1 LSSSAS
7 AGPIGCTSGLEALEL
22 GAFDFGVL
30 EGFLGLSG
38 LFAMQRIWDESGARK
53 RAKARQS
60 TTGETPMN
68 SLLRTL
74 TLLAAFGAGALSCQQ
89 VSAQSKDAEPA
100 TRAANEAF
108 VKSLPF
114 SDRADFDDVKR
125 GFIATLPDGV
135 IAGPAGKPAWDT
147 KPYAFLQSDTVPA
160 TVNPSL
166 WRQAQLNAVNGLFEV
181 TERVYQVRGLDL
193 ANLTII
199 EGDTGLILIDPL
211 LSNETARAAL
221 DLYLGNRPAKPV
233 VAVIYSH
240 SHIDHFGG
248 AKGVIS
254 AEDAASGKVKVIAP
268 DGFME
273 HAVAENVI
281 AGNAMSRR
289 AQYMYGLT
297 LPVGERAQIDEGLGK
312 GLSRGT
318 ISLIAPNDLI
328 KQSYETRTIDG
339 VEIEFHL
346 VPGSEAPSEML
357 MYFPQFKL
365 LDMAEDA
372 THNMHNLYTLRGAE
386 IRDGRLWSH
395 YLDEAIL
402 RYGERTDAVIAQ
414 HHWPMWGNARIVA
427 FLKKQRDLYKFI
439 HDQTVRLLNHG
450 LTPTEIA
457 EQLKLPAS
465 LAGEWSA
472 RGYYG
477 TLSHNAKAV
486 YQFYLGW
493 YDANPADLNPLP
505 RAEAARK
512 QVEYMGG
519 SEAVLKRAREDFASG
534 QYRWVASI
542 TSQLVFADPADK
554 AARDLGADALEQL
567 GYQSEAA
574 TWRNA
579 YLAGAAELRNG
590 APAPQISTA
599 NADLLKGVSID
610 LAFDFLGVRLNA
622 AKAEG
627 KHIVIN
633 WTFTD
638 SNETFVMNLENSALT
653 HRAGPLADNA
663 DAGVKL
669 TRAALDAITLK
680 QRTFL
685 GSLVTGDVSISGNPL
700 KLRELFGLL
709 DDFTPDFDIIEPKKA
724 SVE

>member
-1 LSSSAS
+1 MS
-7 AGPIGCTSGLEALEL
+7 
-22 GAFDFGVL
+22 
-30 EGFLGLSG
+30 
-38 LFAMQRIWDESGARK
+38 
-53 RAKARQS
+53 
-60 TTGETPMN
+60 
-68 SLLRTL
+68 SLLKTL
-74 TLLAAFGAGALSCQQ
+74 ILSAALATGLLHCQQ

-114 SDRADFDDVKR
+114 SDRADFDDAKR

-135 IAGPAGKPAWDT
+135 VAGIGGKPAWDT
-147 KPYAFLQSDTVPA
+147 KPYAFLGKNEVPA

-181 TERVYQVRGLDL
+181 TDRVYQVRGLDI

-211 LSNETARAAL
+211 LSNETAKAAL
-221 DLYLGNRPAKPV
+221 DLYLKNRPAKPV
-233 VAVIYSH
+233 AAVIYSH

-248 AKGVIS
+248 AKGVMS
-254 AEDAASGKVKVIAP
+254 EQDAASGKVKVLAP
-268 DGFME
+268 DRFME

-281 AGNAMSRR
+281 AGNAMARR
-289 AQYMYGLT
+289 AQYMYGSP
-297 LPVGERAQIDEGLGK
+297 LPVDERAQIDTGLGK
-312 GLSRGT
+312 ALSKGT
-318 ISLIAPNDLI
+318 LSLIPPNDLI
-328 KQSYETRTIDG
+328 KQAYETRTIDG

-346 VPGSEAPSEML
+346 VPGSEAPAEML

-386 IRDGRLWSH
+386 IRDGRLWAR
-395 YLDEAIL
+395 YIDEAIV
-402 RYGERTDAVIAQ
+402 RYGDKTDAVIAQ
-414 HHWPMWGNARIVA
+414 HHWPMWGNQRIVA
-427 FLKKQRDLYKFI
+427 FLKKQRDLYKFM
-439 HDQTVRLLNHG
+439 HDQAVRLLNHG
-450 LTPTEIA
+450 LTPSEIA
-457 EQLKLPAS
+457 EKLQLPAS
-465 LAGEWSA
+465 LAGEWST

-505 RAEAARK
+505 RTEAARK

-519 SEAVLKRAREDFASG
+519 SEAVLKRAREDFKAG
-534 QYRWVASI
+534 QYRWVASVM
-542 TSQLVFADPADK
+542 SQLVFADPANRP
-554 AARDLGADALEQL
+554 ARELGADALEQL
-567 GYQSEAA
+567 GYQSEAG

-579 YLAGAAELRNG
+579 YLLGAAELRNG
-590 APAPQISTA
+590 VPPAQGGSTA
-599 NADLLKGVSID
+599 SAELLKGISID

-638 SNETFVMNLENSALT
+638 SNETYVMNLENSALT
-653 HRAGPLADNA
+653 HRAGKLSDDAN
-663 DAGVKL
+663 AGVKL

-680 QRTFL
+680 QRSFL
-685 GSLVTGDVSISGNPL
+685 GSIATGDVSISGNPL

-709 DDFTPDFDIIEPKKA
+709 DDFSPDFEIVEPKKA

>member
-1 LSSSAS
+1 
-7 AGPIGCTSGLEALEL
+7 
-22 GAFDFGVL
+22 
-30 EGFLGLSG
+30 
-38 LFAMQRIWDESGARK
+38 
-53 RAKARQS
+53 
-60 TTGETPMN
+60 MN

-74 TLLAAFGAGALSCQQ
+74 TWLTAFGAGALVCQQ
-89 VSAQSKDAEPA
+89 VSAQPKDAEPA
-100 TRAANEAF
+100 TRAANEGFA
-108 VKSLPF
+108 KSLPF

-135 IAGPAGKPAWDT
+135 IAGPGGKPAWDT

>member
-1 LSSSAS
+1 MRM
-7 AGPIGCTSGLEALEL
+7 SGLLKSWIMA
-22 GAFDFGVL
+22 
-30 EGFLGLSG
+30 
-38 LFAMQRIWDESGARK
+38 
-53 RAKARQS
+53 
-60 TTGETPMN
+60 
-68 SLLRTL
+68 
-74 TLLAAFGAGALSCQQ
+74 AAFGFCTLSCQQ

-100 TRAANEAF
+100 TRTANEAF

-114 SDRADFDDVKR
+114 ADRADFEDAKR

-135 IAGPAGKPAWDT
+135 VAGPGPKPAFDT
-147 KPYAFLQSDTVPA
+147 RPYAFLQKEEVPA
-160 TVNPSL
+160 TVHPSL
-166 WRQAQLNAVNGLFEV
+166 WRQAQLNAVNGLFKV
-181 TERVYQVRGLDL
+181 TDRVYQVRGLDL

-211 LSNETARAAL
+211 LSNETAKAAL
-221 DLYLGNRPAKPV
+221 DLYLQNRPAKPV

-248 AKGVIS
+248 ARGVIT
-254 AEDAASGKVKVIAP
+254 AEDAASGKIKVIGP

-273 HAVAENVI
+273 HAVAENVV
-281 AGNAMSRR
+281 AGNAMTRR

-297 LPVGERAQIDEGLGK
+297 LPVGERGQVDEGLGK
-312 GLSRGT
+312 ALARGT

-328 KQSYETRTIDG
+328 KQAYETRTIDG

-346 VPGSEAPSEML
+346 VPGSEAPAEML

-395 YLDEAIL
+395 YIDEAIE
-402 RYGERTDAVIAQ
+402 RYGNRTDAVIAQ
-414 HHWPMWGNARIVA
+414 HHWPMWGNERITA
-427 FLKKQRDLYKFI
+427 FLTKQRDLYKFI

-457 EQLKLPAS
+457 EKLQLPAS

-519 SEAVLKRAREDFASG
+519 SDAVLKRAREDFAKG
-534 QYRWVASI
+534 QYRWVASV
-542 TSQLVFADPADK
+542 TSELVFADPANK

-579 YLAGAAELRNG
+579 YLTGAAELRG
-590 APAPQISTA
+590 GVPQGPGSSA
-599 NADLLKGVSID
+599 NAELLKGVSID

-638 SNETFVMNLENSALT
+638 SNQTFVMNLENSALT
-653 HRAGPLADNA
+653 HRAGPLSDQA

-680 QRTFL
+680 QRSFL

-709 DDFTPDFDIIEPKKA
+709 DEFTPDFDIVEPNKA

>member
-1 LSSSAS
+1 MNYRRRLGTYGAVL
-7 AGPIGCTSGLEALEL
+7 AGLMFA
-22 GAFDFGVL
+22 
-30 EGFLGLSG
+30 GLS
-38 LFAMQRIWDESGARK
+38 
-53 RAKARQS
+53 
-60 TTGETPMN
+60 
-68 SLLRTL
+68 
-74 TLLAAFGAGALSCQQ
+74 AF
-89 VSAQSKDAEPA
+89 AQSKDAEPA
-100 TRAANEAF
+100 TRAANDAF
-108 VKSLPF
+108 VKALPF
-114 SDRADFDDVKR
+114 SDRADFDDAKR
-125 GFIATLPDGV
+125 GFVATLPDGV
-135 IAGPAGKPAWDT
+135 IAGPGGRPAFDT
-147 KPYAFLQSDTVPA
+147 KPYAFLQNDEVPA

-166 WRQAQLNAVNGLFEV
+166 WRQAQLNAVNGLFKV
-181 TERVYQVRGLDL
+181 TERVYQVRGLDI
-193 ANLTII
+193 ANMTIV

-221 DLYLGNRPAKPV
+221 DLYLQNRPAKPV
-233 VAVIYSH
+233 AAVIYTH
-240 SHIDHFGG
+240 SHADHFGG
-248 AKGVIS
+248 AKGAMS

-289 AQYMYGLT
+289 AQYQFGSA
-297 LPVGERAQIDEGLGK
+297 LPVGERAQIDTGLGK
-312 GLSRGT
+312 ALSKGT
-318 ISLIAPNDLI
+318 ISLIPPNDVI
-328 KQSYETRTIDG
+328 KQAYETRSVDG

-346 VPGSEAPSEML
+346 VPGSEAPAEMIL
-357 MYFPQFKL
+357 YFPQFKL
-365 LDMAEDA
+365 LNMAEDA
-372 THNMHNLYTLRGAE
+372 THTMHNLYTIRGAE
-386 IRDGRLWSH
+386 IRDGRLWSR
-395 YLDEAIL
+395 YISEAIE
-402 RYGERTDAVIAQ
+402 RYGDKTDAVIAQ
-414 HHWPMWGNARIVA
+414 HHWPIWGNARIVA

-439 HDQTVRLLNHG
+439 HDQSVRLLNHG

-465 LAGEWSA
+465 LAGDWSS

-505 RAEAARK
+505 RAEMAKK

-519 SEAVLKRAREDFASG
+519 AEAVLKRAREDFAAG
-534 QYRWVASI
+534 QYRWVASVM
-542 TSQLVFADPADK
+542 SQLVFADPTNR

-579 YLAGAAELRNG
+579 YLLGAAELRG
-590 APAPQISTA
+590 GVPPAQGGA
-599 NADLLKGVSID
+599 NAELLKGVSID

-622 AKAEG
+622 GKAEG

-638 SNETFVMNLENSALT
+638 LNQTYVMNLENSALT
-653 HRAGPLADNA
+653 HTVGKLSDNA
-663 DAGVKL
+663 DVSVAL

-680 QRTFL
+680 HRTFL
-685 GSLVTGDVSISGNPL
+685 GSVATGDVSISGNPL
-700 KLRELFGLL
+700 KLAELFGLL
-709 DDFTPDFDIIEPKKA
+709 DEFSPGFEVVEPRKV

>member
-1 LSSSAS
+1 
-7 AGPIGCTSGLEALEL
+7 
-22 GAFDFGVL
+22 
-30 EGFLGLSG
+30 
-38 LFAMQRIWDESGARK
+38 
-53 RAKARQS
+53 
-60 TTGETPMN
+60 MN
-68 SLLRTL
+68 GLLRTL
-74 TLLAAFGAGALSCQQ
+74 IAAIALGACAFELSPA
-89 VSAQSKDAEPA
+89 SAQSKDPEPA

-125 GFIATLPDGV
+125 GFIATLGDGV
-135 IAGPAGKPAWDT
+135 VAGVGSKPAWDT
-147 KPYAFLQSDTVPA
+147 RPYAFLQKDDVPA

-166 WRQAQLNAVNGLFEV
+166 WRQAQLNAVNGLFKV

-199 EGDTGLILIDPL
+199 EGDSGLILIDPL
-211 LSNETARAAL
+211 LSNETAKAAL
-221 DLYLGNRPAKPV
+221 DLYLKNRPARPV

-248 AKGVIS
+248 GKGVMS
-254 AEDAASGKVKVIAP
+254 EQDAASGKIKVIAP

-281 AGNAMSRR
+281 AGNAMGRR
-289 AQYMYGLT
+289 AQYMYGT
-297 LPVGERAQIDEGLGK
+297 PLPVGERAQIDEGLGK
-312 GLSRGT
+312 ALSKGT
-318 ISLIAPNDLI
+318 ISLIPPNDLI
-328 KQSYETRTIDG
+328 KQSYETRAIDG

-346 VPGSEAPSEML
+346 VPGSEAPAEML
-357 MYFPQFKL
+357 MYFPQFRL

-386 IRDGRLWSH
+386 IRDGRLWSR
-395 YLDEAIL
+395 YIDEAIE
-402 RYGERTDAVIAQ
+402 RYGDRTDAVIAQ
-414 HHWPMWGNARIVA
+414 HHWPMWGNARITA

-457 EQLKLPAS
+457 ERLKLPAS
-465 LAGEWSA
+465 LASEWST

-519 SEAVLKRAREDFASG
+519 SEAVLKRAREDFKAG
-534 QYRWVASI
+534 QYRWVASV
-542 TSQLVFADPADK
+542 TSQLVFADPANQQ
-554 AARDLGADALEQL
+554 ARELGADALEQL

-579 YLAGAAELRNG
+579 YLLGAAELRG
-590 APAPQISTA
+590 GVPPAPASTA
-599 NADLLKGVSID
+599 SADLLKGVSID
-610 LAFDFLGVRLNA
+610 LAFDVLGIRLNA

-638 SNETFVMNLENSALT
+638 LNETYVMNLENSALT
-653 HRAGPLADNA
+653 HRAGKLSDDA

-680 QRTFL
+680 QRSFL
-685 GSLVTGDVSISGNPL
+685 GSIVTGDVSISGNPL

-709 DDFTPDFDIIEPKKA
+709 DDFTPDFEIVEPKKTG
-724 SVE
+724 VE

>member
-1 LSSSAS
+1 MTGTLKALIVSAV
-7 AGPIGCTSGLEALEL
+7 
-22 GAFDFGVL
+22 FGV
-30 EGFLGLSG
+30 
-38 LFAMQRIWDESGARK
+38 FAL
-53 RAKARQS
+53 
-60 TTGETPMN
+60 N
-68 SLLRTL
+68 
-74 TLLAAFGAGALSCQQ
+74 CQQ
-89 VSAQSKDAEPA
+89 LSAQSRDAEPA

-108 VKSLPF
+108 VKALPF
-114 SDRADFDDVKR
+114 SDRTDFDDAKR

-135 IAGPAGKPAWDT
+135 IAGPGPKPAFDT
-147 KPYAFLQSDTVPA
+147 KLYAFLGKDQVPA
-160 TVNPSL
+160 SVNPSL
-166 WRQAQLNAVNGLFEV
+166 WRQAQLNAVNGLFKV
-181 TERVYQVRGLDL
+181 TERVYQVRGLDIS
-193 ANLTII
+193 NMTII
-199 EGDTGLILIDPL
+199 EGDSGLILIDPL
-211 LSNETARAAL
+211 LSNETAKAAL
-221 DLYLGNRPAKPV
+221 ALYLTNRPAKPV
-233 VAVIYSH
+233 AAVIYTH
-240 SHIDHFGG
+240 SHADHFGG

-254 AEDAASGKVKVIAP
+254 AEDAAAGKVKVIAP

-281 AGNAMSRR
+281 AGNAMTRR
-289 AQYMYGLT
+289 AQYQFGT
-297 LPVGERAQIDEGLGK
+297 ALPVGERAQIDTGLGK
-312 GLSRGT
+312 ALSKGT
-318 ISLIAPNDLI
+318 ISLIPPNDLI
-328 KQSYETRTIDG
+328 KQPYETRNVDG

-346 VPGSEAPSEML
+346 VPGSEAPSEMI

-365 LDMAEDA
+365 LNMAEDA

-386 IRDGRLWSH
+386 IRDGRLWSR
-395 YLDEAIL
+395 YIDEAII
-402 RYGERTDAVIAQ
+402 RYGDRTDAVIAQ
-414 HHWPMWGNARIVA
+414 HHWPMWGNDRIVA

-457 EQLKLPAS
+457 EKLQLPAS
-465 LAGEWSA
+465 LASEWSA

-505 RAEAARK
+505 RAEEARK

-519 SEAVLKRAREDFASG
+519 ADAVLARAREDFKTG
-534 QYRWVASI
+534 QYRWVARV
-542 TSQLVFADPADK
+542 TSQLVFADPANK

-579 YLAGAAELRNG
+579 YLLGAAELRG
-590 APAPQISTA
+590 GVPPAQGSTA
-599 NADLLKGVSID
+599 NAELLKGVSID

-638 SNETFVMNLENSALT
+638 SNESFVMNLDNSALT
-653 HRAGPLADNA
+653 HRSGKLADDA
-663 DAGVKL
+663 DTSVRL
-669 TRAALDAITLK
+669 TRATFDAISLK
-680 QRTFL
+680 QRSFL
-685 GSLVTGDVSISGNPL
+685 GAIATGDIGLSGNPL
-700 KLRELFGLL
+700 KLRELFGLF
-709 DDFTPDFDIIEPKKA
+709 DDFTPDFEIVEPKKA